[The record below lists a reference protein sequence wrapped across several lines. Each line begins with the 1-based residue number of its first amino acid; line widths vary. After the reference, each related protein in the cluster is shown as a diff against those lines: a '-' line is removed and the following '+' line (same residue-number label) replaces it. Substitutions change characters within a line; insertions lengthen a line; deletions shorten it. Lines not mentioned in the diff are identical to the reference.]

1 MRKESTSVW
10 GPRKRIAQ
18 QQQRPL
24 APTTTAPAIAI
35 LITRAATTSITASF
49 FVQTMGSLGWD
60 QLHPQ
65 CRSNVT
71 CGWDQLHP
79 QCRSSAMGRDPDAG
93 PLGPLEGGVDMQVT
107 LLSWSFELQ
116 RSCLISN
123 PDFGPLEEVLIE
135 DDCQRCQRKFWR
147 QMQFAFL
154 CCPTCRKFVSKEE
167 PEAEADPKWQR
178 TRRWSWACRAC
189 NTKNWPSR
197 IRCRTCKTPKSLEP
211 AWLDLRQKECA
222 RIAPLTIANAAPSTW
237 EAPVGRRVV
246 LEIASF

>member
-1 MRKESTSVW
+1 M
-10 GPRKRIAQ
+10 GP
-18 QQQRPL
+18 
-24 APTTTAPAIAI
+24 
-35 LITRAATTSITASF
+35 
-49 FVQTMGSLGWD
+49 LGWD

-71 CGWDQLHP
+71 AAVL
-79 QCRSSAMGRDPDAG
+79 GRDPDAG
-93 PLGPLEGGVDMQVT
+93 PTGG
-107 LLSWSFELQ
+107 FELQ

-154 CCPTCRKFVSKEE
+154 CCPTCRKLVSKEE

-222 RIAPLTIANAAPSTW
+222 GIAPLTIANAAPSTW

-246 LEIASF
+246 LEIESF

>member
-71 CGWDQLHP
+71 AAVL
-79 QCRSSAMGRDPDAG
+79 GRDPDAG
-93 PLGPLEGGVDMQVT
+93 PLG
-107 LLSWSFELQ
+107 SCELQ

-154 CCPTCRKFVSKEE
+154 CCPTCRKLVSKEE

-197 IRCRTCKTPKSLEP
+197 IRCRTYKTPKSLEP
-211 AWLDLRQKECA
+211 AWLELRQKECA

>member
-1 MRKESTSVW
+1 MGTEKKDCTT
-10 GPRKRIAQ
+10 ATTTT
-18 QQQRPL
+18 
-24 APTTTAPAIAI
+24 ATTTTAPAIAI

-49 FVQTMGSLGWD
+49 FVQTMGPLGWD

-71 CGWDQLHP
+71 AAVL
-79 QCRSSAMGRDPDAG
+79 GRDPDAG
-93 PLGPLEGGVDMQVT
+93 PTGG
-107 LLSWSFELQ
+107 FELQ

-135 DDCQRCQRKFWR
+135 DGCQRCQRKFWR

-154 CCPTCRKFVSKEE
+154 CCPTCRKLVSKEE

-189 NTKNWPSR
+189 NTQNWPLR

-211 AWLDLRQKECA
+211 AWLELRQKECA

-237 EAPVGRRVV
+237 EAPVGRCVV

>member
-1 MRKESTSVW
+1 M
-10 GPRKRIAQ
+10 GP
-18 QQQRPL
+18 
-24 APTTTAPAIAI
+24 
-35 LITRAATTSITASF
+35 
-49 FVQTMGSLGWD
+49 LGWE

-93 PLGPLEGGVDMQVT
+93 PLGPFEGGVDMQVT
-107 LLSWSFELQ
+107 LPCWSFELQ

-154 CCPTCRKFVSKEE
+154 CCPTCRKLVSKEE

-189 NTKNWPSR
+189 NTQNWPSR
-197 IRCRTCKTPKSLEP
+197 IRCMTCKTPKSLEP
-211 AWLDLRQKECA
+211 AWLSKQREDLRQKECA
-222 RIAPLTIANAAPSTW
+222 IIAPLTIANAAPSTW
-237 EAPVGRRVV
+237 EAPVGRCVV

>member
-10 GPRKRIAQ
+10 GPRQRIAQ

-71 CGWDQLHP
+71 A
-79 QCRSSAMGRDPDAG
+79 AMLGRDPDAG
-93 PLGPLEGGVDMQVT
+93 PTGG
-107 LLSWSFELQ
+107 FELQ

-154 CCPTCRKFVSKEE
+154 CCPTCRKLVSKEE

-189 NTKNWPSR
+189 NTQNWPSR
-197 IRCRTCKTPKSLEP
+197 IKCRTCKTPKLLEP
-211 AWLDLRQKECA
+211 AWLQK
-222 RIAPLTIANAAPSTW
+222 
-237 EAPVGRRVV
+237 
-246 LEIASF
+246 

>member
-1 MRKESTSVW
+1 
-10 GPRKRIAQ
+10 
-18 QQQRPL
+18 
-24 APTTTAPAIAI
+24 
-35 LITRAATTSITASF
+35 
-49 FVQTMGSLGWD
+49 MGSLGWV

-71 CGWDQLHP
+71 AAVL
-79 QCRSSAMGRDPDAG
+79 GRDPDAG
-93 PLGPLEGGVDMQVT
+93 PLGPFEGGVDMQVT
-107 LLSWSFELQ
+107 LPCWNFELQ

-123 PDFGPLEEVLIE
+123 PDFGPFEEVLIE

-154 CCPTCRKFVSKEE
+154 CCPTCRKLVSKEL

-189 NTKNWPSR
+189 NTQNWPLR

-211 AWLDLRQKECA
+211 AWLELRQKECA

-237 EAPVGRRVV
+237 EAPVGRCVV